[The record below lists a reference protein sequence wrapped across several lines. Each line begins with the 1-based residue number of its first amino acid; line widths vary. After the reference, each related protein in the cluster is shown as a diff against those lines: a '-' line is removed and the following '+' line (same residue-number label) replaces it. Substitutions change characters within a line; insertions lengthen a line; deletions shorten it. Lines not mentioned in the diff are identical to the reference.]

1 MNIIIVIYELLKMFF
16 IGIQKG
22 IFINPNGKKLSSYL
36 ESLGPIFTK
45 FGQLLSTR
53 TDVLDYETAK
63 ELESLTDSCKPFN
76 VSQLK
81 KIIEKE
87 LNDKIENIFEYF
99 DDEPL
104 AAASLAQVHSARL
117 KTGQDVV
124 IKVLRP
130 NIERK
135 VKKNL
140 RLLKSAAKIFSYVYK
155 ESFRLKPNEVVKDY
169 ESTILKELDLKLEA
183 SNTNLTRKN
192 FLDSEELYIPEV
204 YWDLTTSNV
213 MVLEKIDGIPCTDID
228 QIESYGIDKKTLA
241 ENGVMIF
248 LNQVFRDNFFHADMH
263 PGNIFVSKESP
274 EKPGYIAVDCAI
286 TGSLSNDERYTLA
299 RMLQAVLKQNYKSLA
314 NLFIN
319 SGWVNANTNNIE
331 LENTLRACCEPIF
344 EKPLSEIEFGKLLLY
359 LFQSTRQYGLSL
371 QTSLVLLQKTL
382 IHIEGMGR
390 QIYPDLDFWG
400 IAEPYLDNW
409 LAEQVSPIKLK
420 NYIIE
425 NKEDILIKASEIP
438 SVVFEAID
446 EIRSFSKNKNAS
458 NQRIIELE
466 NQLSKQKYI
475 NRAIAVAIIVYM
487 GFGGISIWQLLIIL
501 VVVLLIFG
509 SGKLKSIG
517 SDLGSSIKGFKKAV
531 KEDTEEKEE

>member
-155 ESFRLKPNEVVKDY
+155 ESYRLKPNEVVKDY

-263 PGNIFVSKESP
+263 PGNIFVSKENP
-274 EKPGYIAVDCAI
+274 EKPVYIAVDCAI

-475 NRAIAVAIIVYM
+475 NRAIAVAIIV
-487 GFGGISIWQLLIIL
+487 SITIIFI
-501 VVVLLIFG
+501 V
-509 SGKLKSIG
+509 S
-517 SDLGSSIKGFKKAV
+517 
-531 KEDTEEKEE
+531 

>member
-1 MNIIIVIYELLKMFF
+1 MNLIIVIFELLRMSL
-16 IGIQKG
+16 IGIKTG
-22 IFINPNGKKLSSYL
+22 VFFNSNGKKLANYL

-76 VSQLK
+76 VSVFK
-81 KIIEKE
+81 KIVESE
-87 LNDKIENIFEYF
+87 LGDSIENIFHSF

-104 AAASLAQVHSARL
+104 AAASLAQVHSAVL
-117 KTGQDVV
+117 KNGNEVV

-130 NIERK
+130 NIQK
-135 VKKNL
+135 NVKKNL
-140 RLLKSAAKIFSYVYK
+140 RLLKASAQIFSYLYK
-155 ESFRLKPNEVVKDY
+155 DSYRLKPNEVIRDY
-169 ESTILKELDLKLEA
+169 ETTILKELDLKLEA

-192 FLDSEELYIPEV
+192 FLNSKELYIPEV

-213 MVLEKIDGIPCTDID
+213 MVLERIDGIPCTDIK
-228 QIESYGIDKKTLA
+228 QIEEYGIDKKKLA

-263 PGNIFVSKESP
+263 PGNIFVSKKDP
-274 EKPGYIAVDCAI
+274 EDPGYIAIDCAI
-286 TGSLSNDERYTLA
+286 TGSLSNDERYILA
-299 RMLQAVLKQNYKSLA
+299 RMLQSVLKQNYKSLA
-314 NLFIN
+314 DLFIS
-319 SGWVNANTNNIE
+319 SGWVNSDTNNIE

-390 QIYPDLDFWG
+390 QIYPELNFWG

-409 LAEQVSPIKLK
+409 LTEQFSPLKLK
-420 NYIIE
+420 DYILE
-425 NKEDILIKASEIP
+425 NKEDLLFKASEVPGI
-438 SVVFEAID
+438 VYEVLD
-446 EIRSFSKNKNAS
+446 ELRGYSKTKRSNNEKINNLELQLS
-458 NQRIIELE
+458 NQ
-466 NQLSKQKYI
+466 KYLLRVI
-475 NRAIAVAIIVYM
+475 GIVIIVSM
-487 GFGGISIWQLLIIL
+487 VIMMIVS
-501 VVVLLIFG
+501 
-509 SGKLKSIG
+509 
-517 SDLGSSIKGFKKAV
+517 
-531 KEDTEEKEE
+531 

>member
-22 IFINPNGKKLSSYL
+22 IFINPNGKNLSSYL

-155 ESFRLKPNEVVKDY
+155 ESYRLKPNEVVKDY

-213 MVLEKIDGIPCTDID
+213 MVLEKIDGIPCTDIN

-263 PGNIFVSKESP
+263 PGNIFVSKENP

-409 LAEQVSPIKLK
+409 LAEQFSPIKLK

-475 NRAIAVAIIVYM
+475 NRAIAVAIIV
-487 GFGGISIWQLLIIL
+487 SITIIFI
-501 VVVLLIFG
+501 V
-509 SGKLKSIG
+509 S
-517 SDLGSSIKGFKKAV
+517 
-531 KEDTEEKEE
+531 

>member
-1 MNIIIVIYELLKMFF
+1 MNLIIVIFELLRMSL
-16 IGIQKG
+16 IGIKTG
-22 IFINPNGKKLSSYL
+22 VFFNSNGKKLANYL

-76 VSQLK
+76 VSVFK
-81 KIIEKE
+81 KIVESE
-87 LNDKIENIFEYF
+87 LGDSIENIFHSF

-104 AAASLAQVHSARL
+104 AAASLAQVHSAVL
-117 KTGQDVV
+117 KNGNEVV

-130 NIERK
+130 NIQK
-135 VKKNL
+135 NVKKNL
-140 RLLKSAAKIFSYVYK
+140 RLLKASAQIFSYLYK
-155 ESFRLKPNEVVKDY
+155 DSYRLKPNEVIRDY
-169 ESTILKELDLKLEA
+169 ETTILKELDLKLEA

-192 FLDSEELYIPEV
+192 FLNSKELYIPEV

-213 MVLEKIDGIPCTDID
+213 MVLERIDGIPCTDIK
-228 QIESYGIDKKTLA
+228 QIEEYGIDKKKLA

-263 PGNIFVSKESP
+263 PGNIFVSKKDP
-274 EKPGYIAVDCAI
+274 EDPGYIAIDCAI
-286 TGSLSNDERYTLA
+286 TGSLSNDERYILA
-299 RMLQAVLKQNYKSLA
+299 RMLQSVLKQNYKSLA
-314 NLFIN
+314 DLFIS
-319 SGWVNANTNNIE
+319 SGWVNSDTNNIE

-390 QIYPDLDFWG
+390 QIYPELNFWG

-409 LAEQVSPIKLK
+409 LTEQFSPLKLK
-420 NYIIE
+420 DYILE
-425 NKEDILIKASEIP
+425 NKEDLLFKASEVPGI
-438 SVVFEAID
+438 VYEVLD
-446 EIRSFSKNKNAS
+446 ELRGYSKTKRSNNEKINNLELQLS
-458 NQRIIELE
+458 NQ
-466 NQLSKQKYI
+466 KYLLRVI
-475 NRAIAVAIIVYM
+475 GIVIIVFM
-487 GFGGISIWQLLIIL
+487 AIMMIVS
-501 VVVLLIFG
+501 
-509 SGKLKSIG
+509 
-517 SDLGSSIKGFKKAV
+517 
-531 KEDTEEKEE
+531 